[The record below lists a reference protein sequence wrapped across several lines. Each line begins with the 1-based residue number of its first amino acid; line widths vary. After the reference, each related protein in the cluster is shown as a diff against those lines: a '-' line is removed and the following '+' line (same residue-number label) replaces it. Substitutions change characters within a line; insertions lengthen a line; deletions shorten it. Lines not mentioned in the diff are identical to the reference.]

1 MKNSHTPLTESMFL
15 ILASLIQPLH
25 GYGIMQ
31 EIEKMSHGRVR
42 MGPGTLYGGL
52 NTLLGKKLIK
62 KLPSV
67 STGRKKMYRITDT
80 GRTVLQNEYAR
91 LKQLVTIYENATT

>member
-80 GRTVLQNEYAR
+80 GRTVLQKEYAR